1 MQPDTAV
8 TATNPS
14 PIASRAVNEPEPVRS
29 LTSGP
34 GWLSSAP
41 RTRRRGSP
49 TRATPGTALP
59 TILGAGSDDAFGPMG
74 TACQCDMSE
83 LLAAAGIAARPQR
96 LAPGTL
102 VFAQG
107 AEANSVY
114 WIHEGSVKLS
124 VISATGKEA
133 VVGVLGPGDFF
144 GEGCLGG
151 QLVRMGGAA
160 TLDTSVLVRIEKPSM
175 QALLREQPEF
185 AERFLAHMLARNIR
199 MEEDLT
205 DQLFNCSEK
214 RLARALLLLARFG
227 HDRATPRVMPKLSQ
241 EVLAEMVGTTRSR
254 VNFFMNKFRTL
265 GFIEYNGVPSVLKVH
280 SSLMSV
286 VLND

>member
-1 MQPDTAV
+1 MT
-8 TATNPS
+8 TGGSATE
-14 PIASRAVNEPEPVRS
+14 IH
-29 LTSGP
+29 
-34 GWLSSAP
+34 
-41 RTRRRGSP
+41 
-49 TRATPGTALP
+49 
-59 TILGAGSDDAFGPMG
+59 AFGHMG
-74 TACQCDMSE
+74 MGFRSDVSG
-83 LLAAAGIAARPQR
+83 LLAAAGLAARPER
-96 LAPGTL
+96 LASGTL

-107 AEANSVY
+107 AEANAVF

-133 VVGVLGPGDFF
+133 VVGLLGPGDFF

-160 TLDTSVLVRIEKPSM
+160 ALDACVLLRIPKPRM
-175 QALLREQPEF
+175 RALLREQPEF
-185 AERFLAHMLARNIR
+185 AERFLAHVLARNIR

-205 DQLFNCSEK
+205 DQLFNGSEK
-214 RLARALLLLARFG
+214 RLARALLLLARCG
-227 HDRATPRVMPKLSQ
+227 HDRDAPRVMPRLSQ

-265 GFIEYNGVPSVLKVH
+265 GFIEYHGVPGVLKVH

-286 VLND
+286 VHPD